1 MGLSDP
7 SFASCITPN
16 VDSLIWNKLI
26 SYALKFI
33 LGASLIAFRLSQH
46 DDKSNLCSCG
56 ADGTGGGG
64 VDGEDFCAIKLSS
77 FI

>member
-1 MGLSDP
+1 MGLSDL
-7 SFASCITPN
+7 SFASCITHTPN

-26 SYALKFI
+26 SFALKFI
-33 LGASLIAFRLSQH
+33 LEASLIAFRLSQH

-64 VDGEDFCAIKLSS
+64 VESMVGIFVQ
-77 FI
+77 